1 MRHTLPSG
9 TDVEIARPSGSP
21 RIGLVV
27 TPDIFGLRPLY
38 DNLVSQW
45 ATEWGMA
52 VAAVDPFPGKGLGAD
67 IEPRYAAVKDIDD
80 DKHLSDLHEAADM
93 LNTPVTVLMGFC
105 MGGMYCFKSARSS
118 RFARIASFYGMITLP
133 EAWRS
138 AGQVE
143 PLQYL
148 ETGNAAS
155 VLAIIGGKDHYTPA
169 HDVDA
174 LRATGATIAFYPEGE
189 HAFAHDATRPAHR
202 AEDAADAFRRAKE
215 WLSEAK

>member
-1 MRHTLPSG
+1 MRRTLPSG

-80 DKHLSDLHEAADM
+80 DKHLSDLHEAADV
-93 LNTPVTVLMGFC
+93 LDTPVTVLMGFC
-105 MGGMYCFKSARSS
+105 MGGMYCFKSARST

-133 EAWRS
+133 EAWHS

-148 ETGNAAS
+148 EAGNAAG

-169 HDVDA
+169 HDVNA
-174 LRATGATIAFYPEGE
+174 LRATGAAIAFYPEGE

-202 AEDAADAFRRAKE
+202 GEDAADAFRRAKE
-215 WLSEAK
+215 WLSAAE

>member
-1 MRHTLPSG
+1 
-9 TDVEIARPSGSP
+9 
-21 RIGLVV
+21 
-27 TPDIFGLRPLY
+27 
-38 DNLVSQW
+38 
-45 ATEWGMA
+45 
-52 VAAVDPFPGKGLGAD
+52 
-67 IEPRYAAVKDIDD
+67 
-80 DKHLSDLHEAADM
+80 M
-93 LNTPVTVLMGFC
+93 LDTPVTVLMGFC
-105 MGGMYCFKSARSS
+105 MGGMYCFKSARST

-148 ETGNAAS
+148 EAGNAAS

>member
-45 ATEWGMA
+45 AAEWGMA
-52 VAAVDPFPGKGLGAD
+52 VAAVDPFPGKDLGVD
-67 IEPRYAAVKDIDD
+67 IEPRYGAVKDIDD
-80 DKHLSDLHEAADM
+80 DKHLSDLHEAADL

-133 EAWRS
+133 DAWRS
-138 AGQVE
+138 ACQVE

-148 ETGNAAS
+148 QAGNAAS